1 VSSGYTPAM
10 ALTQDFK
17 NALSAW
23 ASGVAVVTTNDNGLL
38 YGLTVSSFSALSLDP
53 PLILV
58 CLGHA
63 NRMAPMIASSGGFAV
78 SILRK
83 DQQSASQY
91 FARTGRLPTADFVE
105 IEGQWTSTGQPVVA
119 GALAWLVCTAHRA
132 IEEGDH
138 TIVIGRV
145 VEAST
150 AADGEPLLY
159 WRRAYRAFG

>member
-1 VSSGYTPAM
+1 MGIE
-10 ALTQDFK
+10 QDFK
-17 NALSAW
+17 HALASW
-23 ASGVAVVTTNDNGLL
+23 ASGVAVVTTNSSGLL

-63 NRMAPMIASSGGFAV
+63 NRMAPMIEASGGFAV
-78 SILRK
+78 SLL
-83 DQQSASQY
+83 DTTQQSAAQY

-105 IEGQWTSTGQPVVA
+105 IEGQWTAGGQPVVA
-119 GALAWLVCTAHRA
+119 GALAWLTCTLHRA

-145 VEAST
+145 IEAS
-150 AADGEPLLY
+150 ARAEASPLLY
-159 WRRAYRAFG
+159 WRRGYRELADGS